1 MRPPLRTA
9 ARAPRRASRASLV
22 IRALAASLLLS
33 ACDFIGLDM
42 FPPELMSIEAS
53 LDIAP
58 SLAAS
63 GLSGPYTVERSER
76 LTTTGGES
84 ALFVFAHGSNGSR
97 LLILDPESLEL
108 RAVRTSPDFSRFLGT
123 DDVGNFVCGASRVAP
138 GTFVVTPAV
147 YAFVAPQAADFPRSV
162 AFIVAEGGGTFT
174 NLAFR
179 NKTDGSLVP
188 TTTQTPVSPATYFE
202 LLDAETWGGHTFLL
216 ARRNDSSGGLI
227 AVDLPGG
234 TPAALMTLLT
244 GVFLSTQPTV
254 AITTVAAADF
264 DRAWL
269 TEDGIVAFARDKD
282 SRLVR
287 YAYGSGDELDHKSV
301 RSDWKEGASF
311 DPSGDSWYYYDRY
324 DSRFYRLR
332 SWWK

>member
-1 MRPPLRTA
+1 MKSLM
-9 ARAPRRASRASLV
+9 RRASRRRPVARRAASACG
-22 IRALAASLLLS
+22 ALALALSLS

-42 FPPELMSIEAS
+42 FPPELMNFEAS

-76 LTTTGGES
+76 LTATGGES

-97 LLILDPESLEL
+97 LLVLDPESLDV
-108 RAVRTSPDFSRFLGT
+108 RAVRSSPDFSRFLGT
-123 DDVGNFVCGASRVAP
+123 DGVGNFICGASTVAP
-138 GTFVVTPAV
+138 GTYAVTPAF
-147 YAFVAPQAADFPRSV
+147 YPLIAPQAVDFPRSF
-162 AFIVAEGGGTFT
+162 AFISAEGGGTYT
-174 NLAFR
+174 TLAFR
-179 NKTDGSLVP
+179 NKTDGMPVP
-188 TTTQTPVSPATYFE
+188 TTTQTPVAPDTYFA
-202 LLDAETWGGHTFLL
+202 LPDAETWGGHTSLR
-216 ARRNDSSGGLI
+216 ARRNDYSGGLL
-227 AVDLPGG
+227 AVDLPGD
-234 TPAALMTLLT
+234 TPSALMTLLT

-254 AITTVAAADF
+254 AITTVAAADV

-269 TEDGIVAFARDKD
+269 TEGGVVAFSRDRD

-287 YAYGSGDELDHKSV
+287 YAYGTGDELDHKSA

-311 DPSGDSWYYYDRY
+311 DSSGDCWYYYDRY